1 MKKLFFLAALF
12 TALIATTSASAQGGP
27 GSDPQQFRQRMM
39 ERMKPMLIEKTHLS
53 DVEAEKVLDI
63 YATTMPQRREIR
75 MDGTMSDDDKKKK
88 IDGLNEE
95 MSKKYKAIPL
105 TDEQVKS
112 VDEFFK
118 NMPNRRNGQGGNNG
132 NNGQ

>member
-1 MKKLFFLAALF
+1 
-12 TALIATTSASAQGGP
+12 
-27 GSDPQQFRQRMM
+27 M